1 MWGAVKGPAT
11 SSGRRERVAGAYG
24 RLAEITGASG
34 TDWALGVQ
42 ARSHA
47 LLSDG
52 EEAEGLYRQAIARL
66 GRTRART
73 ELARAHLLYG
83 EWLRRARRRA
93 DAREQ
98 LRTAHRMLEAIGM
111 EAFAERARRELR
123 ATGETAR
130 KRTLATTAA

>member
-1 MWGAVKGPAT
+1 MGETAPGAP
-11 SSGRRERVAGAYG
+11 R
-24 RLAEITGASG
+24 RLAEITSASG

-47 LLSDG
+47 LLSEG

-66 GRTRART
+66 GRARARART

-83 EWLRRARRRA
+83 EWLRRERRRA

-98 LRTAHRMLEAIGM
+98 LRTAHPMLEARG
-111 EAFAERARRELR
+111 L
-123 ATGETAR
+123 
-130 KRTLATTAA
+130 